1 MRDFQTSRGLF
12 VSGECDEPTWLALV
26 EASWSLGDR
35 LLLLTS
41 PNLRGDDVA
50 ELQSTLGRLGFDC
63 GRVDGI
69 LGPQTAR
76 ALIDFQRNCGLNADG
91 VCGVETTQ
99 ALRLLARQS
108 GSGPGVAAVREIE
121 TLRRAGSSLDGLRV
135 VVGQFGGFGSLTRMV
150 VHELRT
156 RGAKVVTADEPEPA
170 AQAAVANRFAA
181 AVYLGFDARA
191 EPQATIAYYAVPAF
205 ESAGGR
211 ALATRLTGRFASLSV
226 GWALT
231 PHAQGMRL
239 PVLRETRMPAVLCSL
254 GPVRQVVD
262 HAATLADA
270 VTDAVVDWVAEPLPT
285 ATTVRVPSPG

>member
-1 MRDFQTSRGLF
+1 VRDFQSSRGLF
-12 VSGECDEPTWLALV
+12 ASGQCDEQTWLALV

-69 LGPQTAR
+69 LGPRTAG
-76 ALIDFQRNCGLNADG
+76 ALVDFQRNCGLNADG
-91 VCGVETTQ
+91 VCGTDTTQ

-135 VVGQFGGFGSLTRMV
+135 VIGQFGGFSSLTRMI

-156 RGAKVVTADEPEPA
+156 LGAKVVTADEPEPA
-170 AQAAVANRFAA
+170 TQAAVANRFAA

-191 EPQATIAYYAVPAF
+191 EAEATVAYYAVPAF

-211 ALATRLTGRFASLSV
+211 ALATRLADGFA
-226 GWALT
+226 ALMLRWPVE
-231 PHAQGMRL
+231 PHAHGMRL

-254 GPVRQVVD
+254 GPVRQMVD
-262 HAATLADA
+262 HAATLAEA
-270 VTDAVVDWVAEPLPT
+270 TTQAVVGWAAAPLPASTT
-285 ATTVRVPSPG
+285 AT